1 MNKGS
6 DRREAVVKMVK
17 QEQSIKITELSRRL
31 GVSSMTIRRDLERL
45 SDAGLIKVLYGAVF
59 FTGKDETN
67 PLTEYRLSEA
77 QTLQVEE
84 KKRIALYAAGLIK
97 EGDILFLDAGST
109 TYYLAKYL
117 PEEFPFTVI
126 CYSLN
131 IFLAVS
137 EHRNVELILAGGV
150 YNPQTTILEQ
160 PEPAELFSRNR
171 AAKAFISAGGI
182 HPRLGVTCSAPA
194 ECEMKKAALAG
205 SAERILLADSS
216 KYGRVTS
223 CYFAEPEDFDKIIT
237 DAPPKEGRY
246 PGIVI
251 S

>member
-131 IFLAVS
+131 IFLRY
-137 EHRNVELILAGGV
+137 RNTA
-150 YNPQTTILEQ
+150 TWSSSW
-160 PEPAELFSRNR
+160 PAESTIRKPPSWNNRNR
-171 AAKAFISAGGI
+171 RNCSPGI
-182 HPRLGVTCSAPA
+182 GRPRLSSPPA
-194 ECEMKKAALAG
+194 ASIPASG
-205 SAERILLADSS
+205 
-216 KYGRVTS
+216 
-223 CYFAEPEDFDKIIT
+223 
-237 DAPPKEGRY
+237 
-246 PGIVI
+246 
-251 S
+251 